1 MVREKGIDKDILS
14 GIVEDVFSM
23 MVRKKYGQDA
33 KFDVVVNMDK
43 GDIEIF
49 LEREV
54 VETVENP
61 VTQIDVQTARETS
74 GEVLNVGEDY
84 VEVIPLATFGRRLV
98 VSAKQNLNQRIKEI
112 ERENIYNE
120 YSNTIGDII
129 VGEIYQIRRNEI
141 LINHNRNELLLPK
154 SEQIFKERYK
164 KGDTIR
170 AVVKEVR
177 KNAGNPVVIVS
188 RADSK
193 FLSKL
198 FELEIPEI
206 YDGIIEIKQIAR
218 EPGER
223 AKVAVESH
231 DDRIDAVGA
240 CVGMKGVRIHTI
252 VRELN
257 NENIDVINFS
267 EDPIVFIQRSLAPA
281 KLKTIEISEE
291 SRTANVL
298 VAADQVS
305 LAIGR
310 NGQNIRLAS
319 KLTGFEINLIKE
331 GGEDE
336 YDIELVDFKEELGEE
351 LYLKLIDAGLET
363 AKDVITANLDKL
375 LAIEGLTEERIQELR
390 DMMKKD
396 LEEAEVEDEDEDA
409 EEAEEAE
416 DAEETATEEGAEA
429 AEGAEKSADAEVAEG
444 AEGAEKSADAEV
456 AEGAEGAEKS
466 ADAEVAEGAE
476 SAEKGTPA
484 EEASEVK
491 KDSPPA
497 TAEES
502 SKEEPAKE

>member
-1 MVREKGIDKDILS
+1 MNSEIVESFSQMVREKGIDKDILT

-49 LEREV
+49 YEREV
-54 VETVENP
+54 VDVVENP
-61 VTQIDVQTARETS
+61 MTQIDKESAKEVT
-74 GEVLNVGEDY
+74 GEDLEVGEDC
-84 VEVIPLATFGRRLV
+84 VEVVPLASFGRRLV

-112 ERENIYNE
+112 EREIIYNE
-120 YSNTIGDII
+120 YSNTIGDIV

-141 LINHNRNELLLPK
+141 LINHNRNELVLPK
-154 SEQIFKERYK
+154 GEQIFKERYK

-170 AVVKEVR
+170 AVIKEVR
-177 KNAGNPVVIVS
+177 KNSGTPVVVVS
-188 RADSK
+188 RADPK
-193 FLSKL
+193 FLAKL
-198 FELEIPEI
+198 FEMEIPEI
-206 YDGIIEIKQIAR
+206 YDGIIEIKTIAR

-267 EDPIVFIQRSLAPA
+267 DQPEVFIQRSLAPA
-281 KLKTIEISEE
+281 KLKGVQIDKETK
-291 SRTANVL
+291 TAQVV

-319 KLTGFEINLIKE
+319 KLTGYEINLIKE

-336 YDIELVDFKEELGEE
+336 YDIELIDFKEELGEE
-351 LYLKLIDAGLET
+351 LYMKLINAGMDT
-363 AKDVITANLDKL
+363 AKEVIEADNATL
-375 LAIEGLTEERIQELR
+375 LAVEGLTQEKIDEIR
-390 DMMKKD
+390 EMMRRD
-396 LEEAEVEDEDEDA
+396 LEEAEVEEEEEEEEEEDEDEPD
-409 EEAEEAE
+409 
-416 DAEETATEEGAEA
+416 
-429 AEGAEKSADAEVAEG
+429 
-444 AEGAEKSADAEV
+444 
-456 AEGAEGAEKS
+456 
-466 ADAEVAEGAE
+466 
-476 SAEKGTPA
+476 
-484 EEASEVK
+484 
-491 KDSPPA
+491 
-497 TAEES
+497 EES
-502 SKEEPAKE
+502 STVAGPKDDVATRSDETAEQPAAAQENGAAEEKGKQE

>member
-1 MVREKGIDKDILS
+1 MNSEIVESFAQMVREKGIDKDILT

-61 VTQIDVQTARETS
+61 VTQIDVQTARERS
-74 GEVLNVGEDY
+74 GEELGVGEDF
-84 VEVIPLATFGRRLV
+84 VEVIPLVTFGRRLV

-112 ERENIYNE
+112 ERESIYNE
-120 YSNTIGDII
+120 YSNAVGDIV

-177 KNAGNPVVIVS
+177 KNAGNPVVVVS
-188 RADSK
+188 RADPK

-267 EDPIVFIQRSLAPA
+267 EQPEVFIQRALAPA
-281 KLKTIEISEE
+281 KLKTIELNDEAK
-291 SRTANVL
+291 TANVL

-319 KLTGFEINLIKE
+319 KLTGYEINLIKE

-351 LYLKLIDAGLET
+351 LYLKMIDAGLET
-363 AKDVITANLDKL
+363 AKDVITAKLDTL
-375 LAIEGLTEERIQELR
+375 LAIEGLTEEKIHELR
-390 DMMKKD
+390 EMMKRD
-396 LEEAEVEDEDEDA
+396 LEEAEVDEDE
-409 EEAEEAE
+409 EEEEE
-416 DAEETATEEGAEA
+416 DEEEEETPEAAAADEQAATAAATDMPLAEA
-429 AEGAEKSADAEVAEG
+429 APQV
-444 AEGAEKSADAEV
+444 
-456 AEGAEGAEKS
+456 
-466 ADAEVAEGAE
+466 
-476 SAEKGTPA
+476 TPPVT
-484 EEASEVK
+484 EA
-491 KDSPPA
+491 PA
-497 TAEES
+497 TEAPGPDQGTAEA
-502 SKEEPAKE
+502 SKEEPAKD